1 VRLADLRLL
10 QEDEPVAPPETR
22 YIDRDGS
29 GLAYQVFGSGP
40 GDFVYYGSEIM
51 HLDLL
56 WADPHTEANLAAVA
70 RNGRLV
76 LFQRRGLG
84 LSDRVDH
91 VPTLEEQADDIIAVM
106 DAEGVQR
113 AVLGAPGSACGP
125 AALVAA
131 RYPERVVG
139 LCLWLPFPQAI
150 DGSCD
155 DPWASAAE
163 VAHMAEV
170 VKTVADSWGQGRTM
184 DMWNPEMRSAT
195 NRRLM
200 GMLERSS
207 MSPAEARAHWAWS
220 AGLDFTHLL
229 GAINVPTRVLIQDG
243 GVSPLSW
250 AQRMVE
256 GMPVASLH
264 VMPAPAPGSSIGE
277 GFYPVVQHLLE
288 LGLGPT
294 KAAEDS
300 RFLGTVL
307 FTDMVASTQLLAEIG
322 DEEFHHVRSI
332 HERAVRAAVSDAGG
346 QVVNVSGDGTFSLL
360 DMPATVVRCADRIA
374 RESAAA
380 GIGVRCGVHT
390 GELQRE
396 LASATGLN
404 VHVGARVMAAA
415 GAGEVYV
422 SRAVRDLV
430 VGSGMEFERIGLR
443 RLKGVPD
450 TWDLYR
456 LELARG
462 PRAIGA
468 SDSLQTRTD
477 RIAVRAARH
486 APRLMR
492 TMTRLLHAAD
502 RGVPV

>member
-1 VRLADLRLL
+1 MN
-10 QEDEPVAPPETR
+10 PWAPPETR

-29 GLAYQVFGSGP
+29 GLAYQVFGTGP
-40 GDFVYYGSEIM
+40 GEFVYYGSEIM

-84 LSDRVDH
+84 ISDRIDY
-91 VPTLEEQADDIIAVM
+91 VPTLEQQADDIVAVM
-106 DAEGVQR
+106 DAEGVER
-113 AVLGAPGSACGP
+113 AVIGAPGSACGP

-155 DPWASAAE
+155 DPWASSAE
-163 VAHMAEV
+163 VAHLADV
-170 VKTVADSWGQGRTM
+170 VNAVADNWGQGRTM

-207 MSPAEARAHWAWS
+207 MSPAEAHAHWAWS

-229 GAINVPTRVLIQDG
+229 GAINVPSRVLIQDG

-250 AQRMVE
+250 AERMVE
-256 GMPVASLH
+256 RMPRASLH

-277 GFYPVVQHLLE
+277 GFYPVIQHLLE
-288 LGLGPT
+288 LGLGPER
-294 KAAEDS
+294 AAEDN

-307 FTDMVASTQLLAEIG
+307 FTDMVASTQLMAEIG
-322 DEEFHHVRSI
+322 DEEFQHVRSI

-360 DMPATVVRCADRIA
+360 DMPAAAVLCADRIA

-396 LASATGLN
+396 VASATGLN

-415 GAGEVYV
+415 GPGEVYV
-422 SRAVRDLV
+422 SRAVRDLL

-456 LELARG
+456 LDQARA
-462 PRAIGA
+462 PRTIAV
-468 SDSLQTRTD
+468 SDSLQTSMD

-486 APRLMR
+486 APRLTRAMA
-492 TMTRLLHAAD
+492 RLLHAAD
-502 RGVPV
+502 RGVPVP

>member
-1 VRLADLRLL
+1 V
-10 QEDEPVAPPETR
+10 P
-22 YIDRDGS
+22 Y
-29 GLAYQVFGSGP
+29 
-40 GDFVYYGSEIM
+40 
-51 HLDLL
+51 
-56 WADPHTEANLAAVA
+56 
-70 RNGRLV
+70 
-76 LFQRRGLG
+76 
-84 LSDRVDH
+84 
-91 VPTLEEQADDIIAVM
+91 VPTLEQQADDIVAVM
-106 DAEGVQR
+106 DAEGVER

-125 AALVAA
+125 AAFVAA
-131 RYPERVVG
+131 RHPERVAG
-139 LCLWLPFPQAI
+139 LSLWLPFPQAI

-155 DPWASAAE
+155 DPWASPAE
-163 VAHMAEV
+163 IAHMAAV
-170 VKTVADSWGQGRTM
+170 VDSVAEHWGQGRTM

-250 AQRMVE
+250 VQRMVE
-256 GMPVASLH
+256 RMPQATLH

-288 LGLGPT
+288 LGLGPQR
-294 KAAEDS
+294 AAEDQ
-300 RFLGTVL
+300 RFFGTVL
-307 FTDMVASTQLLAEIG
+307 FTDMVESTRLLAEIG
-322 DEEFHHVRSI
+322 DGEFQHIRSI

-346 QVVNVSGDGTFSLL
+346 EVVNVSGDGTFSVL
-360 DMPATVVRCADRIA
+360 DRPAAGVLCADRIA

-396 LASATGLN
+396 VASATGLN

-443 RLKGVPD
+443 RLKGVPEM
-450 TWDLYR
+450 WDLYR
-456 LELARG
+456 LHRAPG
-462 PRAIGA
+462 PSAIAA
-468 SDSLQTRTD
+468 SDSLQTSMD
-477 RIAVRAARH
+477 RLAVRGARH

-492 TMTRLLHAAD
+492 AMTRLLHAAD
-502 RGVPV
+502 RGVSV

>member
-1 VRLADLRLL
+1 MMG
-10 QEDEPVAPPETR
+10 PVAAPPETR
-22 YIDRDGS
+22 YLDRDGS
-29 GLAYQVFGSGP
+29 ALAYQVFGDGP
-40 GDFVYYGSEIM
+40 SEFVYYGSEIM

-84 LSDRVDH
+84 LSDRVGH
-91 VPTLEEQADDIIAVM
+91 VPTLEEQADDIVAVM
-106 DAEGVQR
+106 DAEGVER

-125 AALVAA
+125 VALVAA
-131 RYPERVVG
+131 RYPERVAG

-155 DPWASAAE
+155 DPWASPAE
-163 VAHMAEV
+163 VAHLARV
-170 VKTVADSWGQGRTM
+170 VEAVADGWGQGRTM
-184 DMWNPEMRSAT
+184 EMWNPEMRSAT

-207 MSPAEARAHWAWS
+207 MSPAEARAHWTWS

-229 GAINVPTRVLIQDG
+229 GAINVPARVLIQDG
-243 GVSPLSW
+243 GISPLSW
-250 AQRMVE
+250 AERMVE
-256 GMPVASLH
+256 RMPHASLH
-264 VMPAPAPGSSIGE
+264 VLPAPAPGSTIGE

-288 LGLGPT
+288 LGLGPR
-294 KAAEDS
+294 KAAEDQ

-307 FTDMVASTQLLAEIG
+307 FTDMVGSTQLLAEIG
-322 DEEFHHVRSI
+322 DEEFQHVRSI

-360 DMPATVVRCADRIA
+360 DMPAAAVLCADRIV

-380 GIGVRCGVHT
+380 GIGVRCGVHV

-430 VGSGMEFERIGLR
+430 VGSGMEFARVGVR

-456 LELARG
+456 LDQAHG
-462 PRAIGA
+462 PRAIAGA
-468 SDSLQTRTD
+468 DSLQTAMD
-477 RIAVRAARH
+477 RLAVRAARR
-486 APRLMR
+486 APGLMR
-492 TMTRLLHAAD
+492 AMTRLLHAAD
-502 RGVPV
+502 RGVSA